1 MGTKAI
7 NKSMT
12 RMQDGTFLKPAAV
25 HGTDCR
31 QISKLLSRVGDKWS
45 MLIIGYL
52 GQGKLRFS
60 DLRRMIGGIS
70 QKMLTS
76 SLRNLERD
84 GFVSRTV
91 YPTSPPRVDYELTDL
106 GRELVVPVEGLAN
119 WTRANVHRIEAARQ
133 AYDVSI
139 GKG

>member
-7 NKSMT
+7 NKSIT
-12 RMQDGTFLKPAAV
+12 RMQDGTFLKPAEV

-52 GQGKLRFS
+52 GRGKSRFS

-84 GFVSRTV
+84 GFVSRTT
-91 YPTSPPRVDYELTDL
+91 PAHSRRQRPRTGFRTTHPH
-106 GRELVVPVEGLAN
+106 GRRRVGNHCDTLP
-119 WTRANVHRIEAARQ
+119 AR
-133 AYDVSI
+133 
-139 GKG
+139 